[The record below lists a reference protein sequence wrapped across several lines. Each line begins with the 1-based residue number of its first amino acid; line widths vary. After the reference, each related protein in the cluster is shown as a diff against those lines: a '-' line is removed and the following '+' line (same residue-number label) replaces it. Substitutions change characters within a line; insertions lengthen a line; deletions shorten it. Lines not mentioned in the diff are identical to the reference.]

1 MTYLEPNDRG
11 DLAAGYAKVVL
22 DAPEEAAARH
32 VFAEQVAVAEAL
44 DFAGVQ
50 LRCDGSVVERW
61 PVVSGDEPDL
71 SDFRRAVALI
81 SHRATAHDEGLYW
94 SLTEAVEAGRLPQLL
109 RSVDA
114 AYRVVIEHFGA
125 NGQVIDEQIRQLTTA
140 EDADSFDVYNR
151 YAARAIMTLRAED
164 RAALNEVIVAVN
176 HDASGPRF
184 VGAVCDVYAGLLPE
198 VATAE
203 GRDFL
208 SAWTARIAGLEDQF
222 D

>member
-1 MTYLEPNDRG
+1 MTYLEPKDRG
-11 DLAAGYAKVVL
+11 DLAAGYTKVVL
-22 DAPEEAAARH
+22 DAPSETAARLM
-32 VFAEQVAVAEAL
+32 FAEQVGVAEAL

-61 PVVSGDEPDL
+61 PVVSGDDPDL

-81 SHRATAHDEGLYW
+81 SHRATAHHEGLHW

-125 NGQVIDEQIRQLTTA
+125 NGELIDEEIRLFTTA
-140 EDADSFDVYNR
+140 EAADSFEVYNQ
-151 YAARAIMTLRAED
+151 YAAQAIMALRAED
-164 RAALNEVIVAVN
+164 RAALNEVIAAVN
-176 HDASGPRF
+176 HDAAGPRF

-198 VATAE
+198 LATAE
-203 GRDFL
+203 GHDFL